1 MNPRYLGK
9 VVSVV
14 NATTVVVNIGAD
26 QGVRSGQTFVVVGLG
41 ETITDPDTGEDLEQL
56 ELVRGRVEATHVQQ
70 KISTLTSIDVQRDP
84 DIKEIKRSASAAL
97 YSFGPTTESVRV
109 GLDRTK
115 PLISPKVGDYIIED

>member
-14 NATTVVVNIGAD
+14 NDTTVVVNIGAD
-26 QGVRSGQTFVVVGLG
+26 HSIRTGQTFVVVGLG
-41 ETITDPDTGEDLEQL
+41 ETITDPDTGEVLEQL

-84 DIKEIKRSASAAL
+84 DIKEIKRSGHAAL
-97 YSFGPTTESVRV
+97 YSFGPTTESVRI

-115 PLISPKVGDYIIED
+115 PLISPRVGDYVIED